1 MKLHRLASSL
11 LFLLFTSTTWA
22 QAWTFGMSPFRSPQL
37 TAQYWNPILEYVE
50 KKNGVRL
57 ELVTTRTGQ
66 EASDRGARGE
76 FDFIWDNHIFEPTH
90 AAAGYKVI
98 ARPVG
103 DPIRGQIIVAEN
115 SPIRSLQELEGKE
128 MGVSSKAAF
137 VGYAVTMSELYRR
150 NIHVKPVVA
159 GTMEG
164 VMAQVRAGE
173 LPAGSVNSKILA
185 AYAAREGFKYRTL
198 WVSEPYLDV
207 PIAAHPRVP
216 QRVVDAVRQAFID
229 MAKDPEGLKI
239 LQASAG
245 LVKMEPPYGFL
256 PANDAEYDNQRE
268 IYRQIWK
275 IEGR

>member
-1 MKLHRLASSL
+1 MKRLFSFLPL
-11 LFLLFTSTTWA
+11 LFLTTTVWA
-22 QAWTFGMSPFRSPQL
+22 QVWTFGMSPFRSPLL

-50 KKNGVRL
+50 KTSGVKL

-98 ARPVG
+98 ARPAG
-103 DPIRGQIIVAEN
+103 DFIHGQIIVAEN
-115 SPIRSLQELEGKE
+115 SPLQTLNDLQGKE

-137 VGYAVTMSELYRR
+137 VGYAVTMGELYRR
-150 NIHVKPVVA
+150 GIAVKPVVA

-173 LPAGSVNSKILA
+173 LPSGSVNSKVLA

-198 WVSEPYLDV
+198 WLSGPYLDV

-216 QRVVDAVRQAFID
+216 SATAKAVREALAG
-229 MAKDPEGLKI
+229 MAKDPAGLSI
-239 LQASAG
+239 LKASAE
-245 LVKMEPPYGFL
+245 LIKMEPPYGFL
-256 PANDAEYDNQRE
+256 VANDTEYDNQRE
-268 IYRQIWK
+268 LYRLLWK
-275 IEGR
+275 VEGR

>member
-1 MKLHRLASSL
+1 MKRFAGLLSF
-11 LFLLFTSTTWA
+11 LFLTSAALAET
-22 QAWTFGMSPFRSPQL
+22 WTFGMSPFRSPLL

-50 KKNGVRL
+50 KKSGVKL

-98 ARPVG
+98 ARPAG
-103 DPIRGQIIVAEN
+103 EPIKGQIIVAEN
-115 SPIRSLQELEGKE
+115 SPLQTLNDLQGKE

-137 VGYAVTMSELYRR
+137 VGYAVTMGELYRR
-150 NIHVKPVVA
+150 NIAVKPTVA

-173 LPAGSVNSKILA
+173 LPSGSVNSKVLA

-198 WVSEPYLDV
+198 WLSGPYLDV

-216 QRVVDAVRQAFID
+216 QGVAKAVRDTLAG
-229 MAKDPEGLKI
+229 MAKDSAGQNILK
-239 LQASAG
+239 ASAD
-245 LVKMEPPYGFL
+245 LIKMEPPYGFL
-256 PANDAEYDNQRE
+256 TAEDAEYDNQRE
-268 IYRQIWK
+268 LYRLLWK
-275 IEGR
+275 VEGR